1 VSNPLGGRLGRGSR
15 LARTGARSL
24 ATLASAKAR
33 EAATGEVSL
42 DSHTEIATRLA
53 EVLGEMKGAAMK
65 LGQLLSFVD
74 FDLPPEV
81 QSAYHDVLATLRDSA
96 PPFDP
101 DAIRRTVTDAY
112 GRPPEAVFAEWSDT
126 PLAAASIGQVHPA
139 TLRDGTEVAVK
150 VQYPGV
156 ADAVRADLSNAEA
169 FAPLARLISPNLE
182 ISALMDELRDRV
194 EDELDY
200 VREASY
206 QHAFATRWQGH
217 PDVRVPAVLKDLCR
231 EHVLVTE
238 RVHGRSFDEVVASGT
253 EAERQHL
260 GEAIHRFSFGSLAR
274 FRLFNADPHPGNY
287 LVTDDG
293 RVAFLDFGAVKMY
306 TKAQWGQIERIDRA
320 AMAGDQD
327 RWEAGLRESRILPQG
342 VDVDLDVVWEWFRLN
357 MRPLLADQPF
367 TYDRDF
373 AAEIIGHA
381 SDLRSPY
388 WHVLRK
394 LNLPPEFLVLNR
406 IQVGINSVL
415 GRLRATQDWRAIR
428 AELLDDAEPATAMGG
443 RDAAWWVEAQSRA
456 AR

>member
-1 VSNPLGGRLGRGSR
+1 
-15 LARTGARSL
+15 
-24 ATLASAKAR
+24 
-33 EAATGEVSL
+33 
-42 DSHTEIATRLA
+42 
-53 EVLGEMKGAAMK
+53 
-65 LGQLLSFVD
+65 
-74 FDLPPEV
+74 
-81 QSAYHDVLATLRDSA
+81 
-96 PPFDP
+96 
-101 DAIRRTVTDAY
+101 
-112 GRPPEAVFAEWSDT
+112 VFAAWSDT

-206 QHAFATRWQGH
+206 QHAFATRWEGH
-217 PDVRVPAVLKDLCR
+217 PDVRVPAVLKDLSR

-238 RVHGRSFDEVVASGT
+238 RVHGRSFDEVVASGS
-253 EAERQHL
+253 EEERQHL

-293 RVAFLDFGAVKMY
+293 RIAFLDFGAVKMY
-306 TKAQWGQIERIDRA
+306 TKAQWDQIQRIDRA
-320 AMAGDQD
+320 AMAGDQAT
-327 RWEAGLRESRILPQG
+327 WEAGLRESRILPQG

-428 AELLDDAEPATAMGG
+428 AELLDDEPPATPMGE
-443 RDAAWWVEAQSRA
+443 RDAAWWVDARGRA
-456 AR
+456 GR